1 MKRNYDI
8 LFENDIGPELK
19 ENEPYTFMRSSVI
32 LSENGFSIWK
42 QNRRNQNI
50 HTHDYYQMWYVFT
63 GSCEHTID
71 NHKFCLKSGDIII
84 IPPYA
89 YHSMHAG
96 SDDLLV
102 IGIDFTDEFMSENS
116 SSDRIMLSCIN
127 PLIVKQKSNVSVFF
141 GDDEIEGL
149 ILEMFSEHMKK
160 NDFYE
165 IVIKSNLMK
174 LLVMI
179 ERMSIAESSDD
190 NHRYLIGEVV
200 RYIHNNLN
208 SKIKLSDLCNLT
220 NISESLLASAF
231 KKITGQTII
240 EYVNTLKIN
249 KAKQLLK
256 ETNMSVTSISYDLG
270 FSDGAYFNR
279 VFKAN
284 AGCSPKE
291 YRKHYKE

>member
-1 MKRNYDI
+1 
-8 LFENDIGPELK
+8 
-19 ENEPYTFMRSSVI
+19 
-32 LSENGFSIWK
+32 
-42 QNRRNQNI
+42 
-50 HTHDYYQMWYVFT
+50 
-63 GSCEHTID
+63 
-71 NHKFCLKSGDIII
+71 
-84 IPPYA
+84 
-89 YHSMHAG
+89 MHAG
-96 SDDLLV
+96 SEDLLV
-102 IGIDFTDEFMSENS
+102 IGIDFTDEFMSENG

-127 PLIVKQKSNVSVFF
+127 PLIIKQKSNVSIFF

-231 KKITGQTII
+231 KKTTGQTII

-256 ETNMSVTSISYDLG
+256 ETNMSVTNISYDLG

-279 VFKAN
+279 VFKKN
-284 AGCSPKE
+284 TNRSPKE
-291 YRKHYKE
+291 YRKYHSEKK